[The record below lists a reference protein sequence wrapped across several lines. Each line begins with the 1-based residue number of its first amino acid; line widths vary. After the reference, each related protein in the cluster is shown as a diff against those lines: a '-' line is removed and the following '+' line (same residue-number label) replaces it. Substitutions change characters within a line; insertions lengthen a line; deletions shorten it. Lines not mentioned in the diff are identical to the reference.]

1 MGYSEWLFAPC
12 LQRHPE
18 NPLAYNLVY
27 KHPKRPEWGM
37 AVVSEQVEDCVR
49 FKFEDLEVRAFK
61 ANNLQA
67 LDVVALSE
75 ADTTELRSRLIGKK
89 PATNA
94 RTRKKKVAAK
104 ARPSSPSV
112 AADE

>member
-1 MGYSEWLFAPC
+1 M
-12 LQRHPE
+12 
-18 NPLAYNLVY
+18 AYNLVY

-37 AVVSEQVEDCVR
+37 AVMSEQVEDCVR

-61 ANNLQA
+61 ANNLQV

-75 ADTTELRSRLIGKK
+75 ADATELRSKLIAKK

-94 RTRKKKVAAK
+94 RTRKKKAAAK
-104 ARPSSPSV
+104 AHPSSPSV
-112 AADE
+112 PADD